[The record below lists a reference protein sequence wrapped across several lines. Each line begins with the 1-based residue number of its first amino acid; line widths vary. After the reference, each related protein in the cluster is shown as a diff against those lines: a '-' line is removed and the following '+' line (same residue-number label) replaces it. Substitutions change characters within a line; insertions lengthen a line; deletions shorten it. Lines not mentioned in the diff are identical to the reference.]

1 MELFNRN
8 RLTAGP
14 IHILCLFMSEPIE
27 PTWRH
32 DLILNEIAGLCLN
45 VARDLSRCAEDT
57 DNPERKVKLA
67 GALHQMCRS
76 IRQTLA
82 LQARLARHVRR
93 EGQKRAEVRK
103 ARVRSGLKQLIW
115 TEHEPAETPE
125 LEARLERL
133 LDAEPETLAKGSV
146 EAHIQRLSKL
156 LGVRFVTPA
165 PQRTSSSGLS
175 RGPMNAASD
184 CDPAAVPTHLEPSA
198 DMDPR
203 DKPAG
208 DGQGWEIPRRSA
220 A

>member
-1 MELFNRN
+1 
-8 RLTAGP
+8 
-14 IHILCLFMSEPIE
+14 MSEPIE
-27 PTWRH
+27 APWRH

-57 DNPERKVKLA
+57 ENPERKVKLA

-115 TEHEPAETPE
+115 TEYEPTETPE

-146 EAHIQRLSKL
+146 EAHIQRLGKL
-156 LGVRFVTPA
+156 LGVRFTTSA
-165 PQRTSSSGLS
+165 PTQTSPSGLS
-175 RGPMNAASD
+175 RGSI
-184 CDPAAVPTHLEPSA
+184 PAGVGGWVGAVARSSSGA
-198 DMDPR
+198 VYMDPR
-203 DKPAG
+203 DKPWDDVRWGVGVANRTPSSL
-208 DGQGWEIPRRSA
+208 PRRWM
-220 A
+220 

>member
-1 MELFNRN
+1 
-8 RLTAGP
+8 
-14 IHILCLFMSEPIE
+14 MSEPIE
-27 PTWRH
+27 APWRH

-57 DNPERKVKLA
+57 ENPERKVKLA

-93 EGQKRAEVRK
+93 EGQKRAEARK
-103 ARVRSGLKQLIW
+103 ARVRAGLKQLIW

-156 LGVRFVTPA
+156 LGVTFTVPA
-165 PQRTSSSGLS
+165 PQRTSPSGLS
-175 RGPMNAASD
+175 RGLIDSVSD
-184 CDPAAVPTHLEPSA
+184 NDPTTVPAHPQSPA
-198 DMDPR
+198 YMDPR

-208 DGQGWEIPRRSA
+208 DDRGWGATEPAPRRSSA
-220 A
+220 

>member
-1 MELFNRN
+1 
-8 RLTAGP
+8 
-14 IHILCLFMSEPIE
+14 MSEPIE

-57 DNPERKVKLA
+57 ESPDRKVKLA

-93 EGQKRAEVRK
+93 EGQKRVEVRK
-103 ARVRSGLKQLIW
+103 ARVRSGLRQLIW
-115 TEHEPAETPE
+115 TEYEPAETPE

-133 LDAEPETLAKGSV
+133 LDAEPETLARGSV
-146 EAHIQRLSKL
+146 EAHIQRLGKL
-156 LGVRFVTPA
+156 LGVRFVIPTPT
-165 PQRTSSSGLS
+165 QTSSSGLS
-175 RGPMNAASD
+175 RGPMYTDSQA
-184 CDPAAVPTHLEPSA
+184 DPATVPTHLEAPA

-203 DKPAG
+203 DKPEG
-208 DGQGWEIPRRSA
+208 DVQGWGFAVPRRSSA
-220 A
+220 

>member
-1 MELFNRN
+1 
-8 RLTAGP
+8 
-14 IHILCLFMSEPIE
+14 MSEPIE

-57 DNPERKVKLA
+57 ENPERKVKLA
-67 GALHQMCRS
+67 GASHQMCRS

-93 EGQKRAEVRK
+93 EGQKRAETRK

-115 TEHEPAETPE
+115 TEYEPAEAPE

-156 LGVRFVTPA
+156 LGVRFATPT
-165 PQRTSSSGLS
+165 PPRTSSQGLS
-175 RGPMNAASD
+175 LGSMYTAPDDDLATA
-184 CDPAAVPTHLEPSA
+184 PAHPATPA

-203 DKPAG
+203 DKPVG
-208 DGQGWEIPRRSA
+208 DVQGWRGVPEPVPRRSSA
-220 A
+220 